1 MSLTKSCAQCGKLFE
16 KRKSDSLEKWN
27 TRIRFCSKPCWYQ
40 WKTMQKKPAWNHGLT
55 AKDHPS
61 ILSGAIKKKGINPFT
76 KEQMK
81 AQAERMRGTHHSEVT
96 KQKMSQAHKNEK
108 HWNWKGGI
116 TNEVHRL
123 RQQMA
128 YTHWKEQVHLRDA
141 DTCQHCGVQSATR
154 KLDTHHLKA
163 FKDYPDLRYE
173 VSNGITLC
181 GSCHTKEHA
190 RLKLLT

>member
-1 MSLTKSCAQCGKLFE
+1 MPSPNKGLTAATSEGIRRAAE
-16 KRKSDSLEKWN
+16 KRKGQVFTPEQIQRMSDSHKGHHHTEE
-27 TRIRFCSKPCWYQ
+27 TR
-40 WKTMQKKPAWNHGLT
+40 
-55 AKDHPS
+55 
-61 ILSGAIKKKGINPFT
+61 
-76 KEQMK
+76 
-81 AQAERMRGTHHSEVT
+81 
-96 KQKMSQAHKNEK
+96 QKMSQATSNEK

-116 TNEVHRL
+116 TDSVHRL

-163 FKDYPDLRYE
+163 FKDYPELRYE

-190 RLKLLT
+190 RLKLLL